1 MNDKTNL
8 TNDNFD
14 NKKITEKQFVFL
26 VRKLDELEYKLSN
39 VRFIAAIA
47 LGLYIGTV
55 LSMIVR
61 AIIF

>member
-39 VRFIAAIA
+39 VRLIAAIA